1 MRQSFKIR
9 VIGKIWWPMGATCAT
24 DLTEWTETPPDDWQT
39 WIDTHA
45 SDFSEVID
53 FQVETGECRHDWR
66 VVRPWSSEE
75 SEMIYWDCMDPM
87 PESEY
92 V

>member
-1 MRQSFKIR
+1 MRRSFKIR
-9 VIGKIWWPMGATCAT
+9 VIGEIWWPMGATCAT

-45 SDFSEVID
+45 DDFSRVID

-66 VVRPWSSEE
+66 VVRSWSSEE
-75 SEMIYWDCMDPM
+75 SEVIYWDCMDPM